1 MFIMKND
8 NTIFIPIPNYPKRRF
23 IYARG
28 EVGRAMKTEALV
40 KERKKGRVECDWNIS
55 QSSFVKLVYFLHRDL
70 VYKEIVYAAP
80 GKKINHQ
87 SLVDVQLSST

>member
-40 KERKKGRVECDWNIS
+40 KERKKAELNVIGTFRN
-55 QSSFVKLVYFLHRDL
+55 LVLLSWYIFFT
-70 VYKEIVYAAP
+70 EI
-80 GKKINHQ
+80 
-87 SLVDVQLSST
+87 